1 MNKIDIIKRLFFNY
15 TKKHI
20 NKIILSVFFALL
32 VAGSTSAIAY
42 LLDPA
47 IKKIFIE
54 KDQALIIIIPIF
66 IIVAFAVKG
75 FSLYVAKVL
84 MIGVSEEVRKDL
96 QCDMLNNLVEAD
108 TKLIDGK
115 HTGKFISNITN
126 DVSHITNLISTAV
139 LNIFKDSLTLIG
151 LLIVMFFQN
160 WKLSLVALIMIPLAT
175 FAARTLGKRIGK
187 VATEQMLR
195 AGILNTY
202 LIELFKNHKLI
213 KIFQQEKY
221 EKIRAEKFINDVK
234 EKTIKIATVYVRSS
248 PIMETLTGIMIAVL
262 IFYSGKLVLKNEID
276 INNFFSFLAAMMLAY
291 QPVRSLATLNI
302 TISQGLSA
310 AKRILPVID
319 EKSELVQNK
328 DDSEIKVDTGNIEFK
343 NVSFKYEK
351 KNEIDINNFFSFLAA
366 MMLAYQPVRSLA
378 TLNITISQGLSAA
391 TRILPI
397 IDEKSELQ
405 ENKNSTE
412 IKVNAGDVEFKNVS
426 FKYEKERKNNTLNS
440 VNIKMLGGKMTSIV
454 GHSGAGKSTILN
466 LIPRFYD
473 AISGD
478 IEIDNQSIYNCT
490 ISSLRKNISLVSQD
504 TTLFD
509 DTIRNNIAYANLG
522 ASQKEIEEA
531 AKYSYASEFI
541 EKLPNKYETIIGE
554 NGTRLSGGEKQRLS
568 IARAMLKKSQII
580 LLDEATSSLDAET
593 ENKIQD
599 AINFLT
605 KDRTTIVIA
614 HRLSTILNSD
624 KIYVIDAGTVVGEGT
639 HDQLL
644 ANSKVYKNFYEKQ
657 IKKV

>member
-1 MNKIDIIKRLFFNY
+1 MNKIETIKRLFFDY

-20 NKIILSVFFALL
+20 KKILLSVFFALL
-32 VAGSTSAIAY
+32 VAGSTSGIAY

-47 IKKIFIE
+47 IEKIFIE

-66 IIVAFAVKG
+66 IIIAFAVKG
-75 FSLYVAKVL
+75 FSLYLAKVL

-96 QCDMLNNLVEAD
+96 QCDMLNNLIAAD
-108 TKLIDGK
+108 TRLIDGK

-126 DVSHITNLISTAV
+126 DVTHITNLISVAV

-151 LLIVMFFQN
+151 LLTVMFFQN
-160 WKLSLVALIMIPLAT
+160 WKLALIAIIMIPLAT
-175 FAARTLGKRIGK
+175 FAARTLGKRISK
-187 VATEQMLR
+187 VATEQMLK

-221 EKIRAEKFINDVK
+221 ENKRAEKFINDVK
-234 EKTIKIATVYVRSS
+234 EKTVKIATVYVRSS

-310 AKRILPVID
+310 ATRILPV
-319 EKSELVQNK
+319 
-328 DDSEIKVDTGNIEFK
+328 
-343 NVSFKYEK
+343 
-351 KNEIDINNFFSFLAA
+351 
-366 MMLAYQPVRSLA
+366 
-378 TLNITISQGLSAA
+378 
-391 TRILPI
+391 

-405 ENKNSTE
+405 ENKNSAE

-473 AISGD
+473 TISGD